1 MLDSQS
7 IIDLPLVHTIRELV
21 RNWWRLELGFT
32 DARGYVLTHA
42 DGVAVPPPNDFC
54 RLSLASPE
62 GFKACNR
69 SVTEAVERLLDNPTP
84 GARLVQPCHL
94 GFPQAMAPIMR
105 DERVFGSV
113 FTAGFV
119 IEGHEETIRRSM
131 DDGSRRLQLPIDNRW
146 EAHAEVP
153 VLSERDLEYLGSLME
168 LAARE
173 LLTLVEDGRDPRHF
187 GDLIGRSPK
196 MQRLYT
202 MLDRVSGSDATM
214 LVIGENG
221 TGKEVVARAIHTMSP
236 RTNNPFVATN
246 CAALNDN
253 LLEAELF
260 GYVKGAFT
268 GAIRDKPG
276 LFQVANTGTLFL
288 DEVGDTSPAMQVKLL
303 RVLQE
308 GTFMPVGA
316 TEPLSVDVRVV
327 AATNKPLRKMVEDG
341 TFREDLYYRLNVI
354 QLDVPPLRERK
365 GDLPL
370 LCDWFLDRMKEKT
383 GSRKV
388 LSAETLQYFWEYEW
402 PGNVRQLENEIERL
416 VVLSGEQHEIDITFL
431 SPAIKSHGEG
441 RVVPELDVNVR
452 ARGTLDQAIRR
463 LERRIIKEGLVR
475 TGWNKSQLARE
486 LGVSRTTLI
495 KKIREHH
502 LEQTGPATG

>member
-7 IIDLPLVHTIRELV
+7 IIDLPLVHTLRELV
-21 RNWWRLELGFT
+21 RSWWRLELGFT
-32 DARGYVLTHA
+32 DASGYVLTHA

-54 RLSLASPE
+54 RLSLASPD

-69 SVTEAVERLLDNPTP
+69 SVTGAVEQLKESPTA
-84 GARLVQPCHL
+84 GARLVMPCHL
-94 GFPQAMAPIMR
+94 GFPQAMAPIIR
-105 DERVFGSV
+105 DGQIFGTV

-119 IEGHEETIRRSM
+119 IEGHEEPIRRSM
-131 DDGSRRLQLPIDNRW
+131 DEGSRRLNLPIENRW
-146 EAHAEVP
+146 ESHSEVP
-153 VLSERDLEYLGSLME
+153 VLTERDLEYLGSLME
-168 LAARE
+168 LVARE
-173 LLTLVEDGRDPRHF
+173 LLTLVEHGRDPRHF

-196 MQRLYT
+196 MRRLYT

-236 RTNNPFVATN
+236 RVNKPFVATN

-276 LFQVANTGTLFL
+276 LFQVADTGTLFL

-316 TEPLSVDVRVV
+316 TEPISVDVRVV
-327 AATNKPLRKMVEDG
+327 AATNKPLRKMVEEG

-354 QLDVPPLRERK
+354 QLDVPPLRDRK

-370 LCDWFLDRMKEKT
+370 LCDWFLDRMAEKS

-388 LSAETLQYFWEYEW
+388 LSAETLQYFWEYDW

-416 VVLSGEQHEIDITFL
+416 VVLSGEQHEIDTTFL
-431 SPAIKSHGEG
+431 SPAIKSNGQG
-441 RVVPELDVNVR
+441 RVLAEVGSAMPTK
-452 ARGTLDQAIRR
+452 GTLEQAVGR
-463 LERRIIKEGLVR
+463 LESRIIKEGLVR
-475 TGWNKSQLARE
+475 TGWNKSKLARD

-495 KKIREHH
+495 KKIREHN
-502 LEQTGPATG
+502 LEQTSPPK